1 MNAEETFRTDKIM
14 ADKIVAE
21 KIVADEDLL
30 SKLKSDLAML
40 KTTTETSP
48 EPTSTTTET
57 PKPIIAPE
65 LKPDVEKSSDPILP
79 KPVTVVSET
88 ELVNLD
94 LDTFDHSAEEPE
106 TEIELKGPEV
116 RSEPSA
122 DESSFF
128 QSNCGQLGGSAV
140 LQAFGRAAHNLLPGW
155 FFYSQSSDRANP
167 KKQILSKKAQS

>member
-14 ADKIVAE
+14 ADKIVAEKIVAE

-48 EPTSTTTET
+48 EPTSTITET
-57 PKPIIAPE
+57 PKPIVAPVI
-65 LKPDVEKSSDPILP
+65 KPDVEKSSDPILP

-106 TEIELKGPEV
+106 TEVELKGPEV

-122 DESSFF
+122 DESESSFF

-155 FFYSQSSDRANP
+155 FFMLKVLTEP
-167 KKQILSKKAQS
+167 IL